1 MKMKRIIVNLAI
13 IFVFAALGWYCYDHG
28 KAYDFIVENVACQD
42 DGQSVEAMEAVQV
55 SIDSG
60 EGKILYADDRD
71 QAVAIGSG
79 THRARIDVLD
89 MDDKPVEGQRRIFA
103 FKLSNLGEKL
113 VLNVP
118 FAYKHGS
125 PAAK

>member
-1 MKMKRIIVNLAI
+1 MKMKRVLVNLAI

-42 DGQSVEAMEAVQV
+42 EGQTVGAMEAVQI

-60 EGKILYADDRD
+60 EEKILYADDRD

-89 MDDKPVEGQRRIFA
+89 MNDKPIEGQSRVFA
-103 FKLSNLGEKL
+103 FKLSALGKKP

-118 FAYKHGS
+118 FAYRHGS

>member
-1 MKMKRIIVNLAI
+1 MKMKRVLVNLAI
-13 IFVFAALGWYCYDHG
+13 IFVVAALGWYCYDHG

-42 DGQSVEAMEAVQV
+42 EGQTVGAMEAVQI

-89 MDDKPVEGQRRIFA
+89 MNDKPIEGQSRVFA
-103 FKLSNLGEKL
+103 FKLSALGKKP

-118 FAYKHGS
+118 FAYRHGS

>member
-1 MKMKRIIVNLAI
+1 MKMKRILVNLAI
-13 IFVFAALGWYCYDHG
+13 IFVFAALGWFCYDHG

-42 DGQSVEAMEAVQV
+42 DGQTVGAMEAVQI
-55 SIDSG
+55 SIDAR

-79 THRARIDVLD
+79 AHRARIDVLD
-89 MDDKPVEGQRRIFA
+89 MDDKPIEGQSRVFT
-103 FKLSNLGEKL
+103 FKLSKLGKKP

-118 FAYKHGS
+118 SAYKHGS